1 MQIRSERGGD
11 DALGGGR
18 RVGRS
23 SPTEEQ
29 ASLVMEEAVRN
40 AVAHSGCGRIEVS
53 VDVDDAEFRGRVEDD
68 GKGFDPHGGE
78 GVWHDDRGDGE
89 PAAGVGLR
97 SMRERTDAL
106 GGLLDVSSEPGRG
119 SALEVCIPLADRPL
133 FTEPRRRIS
142 MKMSRHRA
150 ALKRGSVTQHRPHY
164 VDPPTRQRDQSLS
177 VSLAFSSLAIIEGS
191 GLRSAS

>member
-1 MQIRSERGGD
+1 MG
-11 DALGGGR
+11 
-18 RVGRS
+18 
-23 SPTEEQ
+23 
-29 ASLVMEEAVRN
+29 EAVRN

-133 FTEPRRRIS
+133 FTEPRRRCIPG
-142 MKMSRHRA
+142 SRYT
-150 ALKRGSVTQHRPHY
+150 GSCIN
-164 VDPPTRQRDQSLS
+164 
-177 VSLAFSSLAIIEGS
+177 VSLGPS
-191 GLRSAS
+191 GGQDSHSRRLTGNHKIWDRLINVRSRG

>member
-1 MQIRSERGGD
+1 MR
-11 DALGGGR
+11 
-18 RVGRS
+18 
-23 SPTEEQ
+23 T
-29 ASLVMEEAVRN
+29 
-40 AVAHSGCGRIEVS
+40 RIEES

-68 GKGFDPHGGE
+68 GKGFDPHRGE

-133 FTEPRRRIS
+133 FTEPRRRGIIGNS
-142 MKMSRHRA
+142 YAVTCIGSARWVYQA
-150 ALKRGSVTQHRPHY
+150 ARPH
-164 VDPPTRQRDQSLS
+164 L
-177 VSLAFSSLAIIEGS
+177 
-191 GLRSAS
+191 

>member
-1 MQIRSERGGD
+1 
-11 DALGGGR
+11 
-18 RVGRS
+18 
-23 SPTEEQ
+23 
-29 ASLVMEEAVRN
+29 VRN

-133 FTEPRRRIS
+133 FTEPRRRGIIGNS
-142 MKMSRHRA
+142 YAVTCIGSARWVYQA
-150 ALKRGSVTQHRPHY
+150 ARPH
-164 VDPPTRQRDQSLS
+164 L
-177 VSLAFSSLAIIEGS
+177 
-191 GLRSAS
+191 